1 MAHILIVDDE
11 AHIRAEWRTRL
22 LRENHTFIEAKD
34 IDEAVDAIEESQ
46 KNDHDPF
53 DLILL
58 DHSLGEEQ
66 GLDLL
71 DEVGK
76 DYLQHRVLV
85 ITGHGTTSLAREYAS
100 IGAIGHLIKPVSEAQ
115 FYTAIASALERRKI
129 QVEEKEDWE
138 SAYAVLENLGVL
150 ESLEELKTDSIKVQE
165 QYEVLKSTYDQL
177 LEDLRSAGGQE
188 YKMATAY
195 EKASQSLNGVDGS
208 VEGII
213 PFLTKFKIT
222 KSFWSDVKTIFKK
235 SRLYFFVLQN
245 YLIRIAENPLAYRI
259 KHLAGG
265 ADGHYEYRIGSE
277 FRLYFRKE
285 ADDIILERF
294 ANKNIQPEIIK
305 FLNNTQETPFAP
317 QQLLS

>member
-22 LRENHTFIEAKD
+22 IQENHTFQEAD
-34 IDEAVDAIEESQ
+34 SIDEAVEAIENSQ
-46 KNDHDPF
+46 EQEPF

-58 DHSLGEEQ
+58 DHSLGEEL

-76 DYLQHRVLV
+76 DYLQYRVLV

-115 FYTAIASALERRKI
+115 FNTAIASALERRKI
-129 QVEEKEDWE
+129 QVEEREDWE

-150 ESLEELKTDSIKVQE
+150 ESIDILKSDSTKAQE
-165 QYEVLKSTYDQL
+165 QYEILKSTYDQL
-177 LEDLRSAGGQE
+177 LEDLKSAGGQE
-188 YKMATAY
+188 YAMATAY
-195 EKASQSLNGVDGS
+195 EKATQTLNDSNGS

-213 PFLTKFKIT
+213 PFLNKFKVT
-222 KSFWSDVKTIFKK
+222 KSFWGDVKTIFKR
-235 SRLYFFVLQN
+235 SRLYFFVLQS
-245 YLIRIAENPLAYRI
+245 YLVRIAENPLAYRI

-285 ADDIILERF
+285 ANEIILERF
-294 ANKNIQPEIIK
+294 ANKNIQDEIIK
-305 FLNNTQETPFAP
+305 FLNNTHETALSP
-317 QQLLS
+317 QQLIN

>member
-11 AHIRAEWRTRL
+11 AHIRSEWRTRL
-22 LRENHTFIEAKD
+22 IQENHTFQEAD
-34 IDEAVDAIEESQ
+34 GIDEAVEAINNSQ
-46 KNDHDPF
+46 EQEPF

-58 DHSLGEEQ
+58 DHSLGEEL

-76 DYLQHRVLV
+76 DYLQYRVLV

-115 FYTAIASALERRKI
+115 FNTAIASALERRKI

-138 SAYAVLENLGVL
+138 SAYAVLENLGIFESIEVL
-150 ESLEELKTDSIKVQE
+150 KSDSTKAQE
-165 QYEVLKSTYDQL
+165 QYEILKSTYDQL
-177 LEDLRSAGGQE
+177 LDDLKLAGGQE
-188 YKMATAY
+188 YAIANAY
-195 EKASQSLNGVDGS
+195 EKATQTLNDSDGS

-213 PFLTKFKIT
+213 PFLTKFKVT

-235 SRLYFFVLQN
+235 SRLYFFVLQS
-245 YLIRIAENPLAYRI
+245 YLLRIAENPLAYRI

-305 FLNNTQETPFAP
+305 FLNNTHETAFNSE
-317 QQLLS
+317 QLIN